1 MKLLKNLFDG
11 IVNGFAVLAGVIL
24 VLVMLSVCLDVVMR
38 YFLKLPMVWVDELAE
53 YALLFITFL
62 GTTWVLK
69 QPDGHVIVDV
79 VGSLLS
85 PEKRN
90 ILTIISSIV
99 GIFTCAIVTYFGVKV
114 TWGLFARGIYNPTTL
129 EIPRGILVAVIP
141 AGSFLLCMQFIDRLA
156 QALTKIPKR
165 R

>member
-1 MKLLKNLFDG
+1 MKRLFDAV
-11 IVNGFAVLAGVIL
+11 VNGFAVIAGVIL
-24 VLVMLSVCLDVVMR
+24 ILVMLSVCLDVVMR

-62 GTTWVLK
+62 GTTWVLR

-79 VGSLLS
+79 IGSQLS
-85 PEKRN
+85 PPKRN
-90 ILTIISSIV
+90 VLAIIASVV
-99 GIFTCAIVTYFGVKV
+99 GIVTCGIVTYFGVKV

-141 AGSFLLCMQFIDRLA
+141 AGSFLLCLQFIERLA
-156 QALTKIPKR
+156 NALSKIPR
-165 R
+165 RR